1 MAFNPQHYFLLFLT
15 LALLSELCLAQ
26 DAYVTTR
33 ATYYGSP
40 DCLGTPFGA
49 CGYGEYGRTVNNAQV
64 CGVSRLYKNG
74 SGCGACYQVR
84 CKHPQYCS
92 EEGTKV
98 VATDYGQGHDTDFI
112 LSVRAYAKLA
122 KPNVVAELFAAGV
135 IEVEYR
141 RIPCSYPGYNL
152 LVKVHEHSKYP
163 FYLAIVI
170 LYQGGTSDIV
180 AVEAYEESCKQWRG
194 LRRAYG
200 AVWDIA
206 NPPKGTLAFRFQ
218 VSGSAGVQWVQ
229 PNTVL
234 PSEWRAGVAYDTAI
248 QLT

>member
-1 MAFNPQHYFLLFLT
+1 MASIHQFYFLLSIMIL
-15 LALLSELCLAQ
+15 LLPALNLAQ

-40 DCLGTPFGA
+40 DCLGTPSGA
-49 CGYGEYGRTVNNAQV
+49 CGYGEYGRTVNNAEV

-74 SGCGACYQVR
+74 IGCGACYQVR
-84 CKHPQYCS
+84 CKHPKYCS

-98 VATDYGQGHDTDFI
+98 VTTDYGEGHDTDFI
-112 LSVRAYAKLA
+112 LSVRAYTKLA
-122 KPNVVAELFAAGV
+122 RQNFAAQLFAAGV
-135 IEVEYR
+135 VEVEYR
-141 RIPCSYPGYNL
+141 RIPCSYPGANL

-163 FYLAIVI
+163 DYLAVVI
-170 LYQGGTSDIV
+170 LYQGGASDIT
-180 AVEAYEESCKQWRG
+180 AVEVYEESCKQWRG

-218 VSGSAGVQWVQ
+218 VSGNAGVQWVQ
-229 PNTVL
+229 PNTVI
-234 PSEWRAGVAYDTAI
+234 PSEWKAGVSYDTAI